1 MKTIFTYVTLL
12 LVSASSFAEISSTE
26 KNALIKLNK
35 ATKGSQWINKWD
47 LKKPVSTWYGV
58 EIENDK
64 VVSIKLV
71 NNNLNGELPKEIG
84 DLTSLQVLNLFRN
97 NITGVL
103 PETIGNLKSL
113 TNLNIAFNQVSG
125 SLPESLG
132 NDTQLKS
139 IELHMNTM

>member
-12 LVSASSFAEISSTE
+12 LFSASSFAEISSTE

-47 LKKPVSTWYGV
+47 LKTPVSTWYGV

-97 NITGVL
+97 KSFEIYFTELNPVT
-103 PETIGNLKSL
+103 TSSFLKSL
-113 TNLNIAFNQVSG
+113 RSKNI
-125 SLPESLG
+125 
-132 NDTQLKS
+132 KS
-139 IELHMNTM
+139 IQWFV